1 MQRRLKIRTRRVIGK
16 LIGKLSNLLILAS
29 TRYRSKAIAFEK
41 IMFAFEER
49 SRRFTS
55 DRVGNLRSESVK
67 EGISIKCNAG

>member
-16 LIGKLSNLLILAS
+16 LIGKLNNLLILAS
-29 TRYRSKAIAFEK
+29 RRYRSKAIAFEK

-49 SRRFTS
+49 SRRFTIAS
-55 DRVGNLRSESVK
+55 AIVRSESVK